1 MTMQAERYSVE
12 DLRALANACHDLA
25 TRYLVR
31 FIDAEDQRDTSAA
44 ASAWQR
50 YQAYWQAELLAVT
63 TDEVDRSALPAE
75 LRSLLDNAAIAGEI
89 AAQIAQQQFTV

>member
-1 MTMQAERYSVE
+1 MTMQAERYSVG

-31 FIDAEDQRDTSAA
+31 FIDAEDQKDTNTAA
-44 ASAWQR
+44 VAWER

-63 TDEVDRSALPAE
+63 TDEVERAALPAE
-75 LRSLLDNAAIAGEI
+75 LRSLLDNTAIASEI
-89 AAQIAQQQFTV
+89 AAQIAQQQLSV